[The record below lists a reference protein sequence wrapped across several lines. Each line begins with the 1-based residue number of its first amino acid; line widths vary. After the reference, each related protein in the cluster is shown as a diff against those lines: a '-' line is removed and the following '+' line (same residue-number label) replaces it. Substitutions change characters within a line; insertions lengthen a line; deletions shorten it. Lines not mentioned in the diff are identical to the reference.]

1 MRRLVGGVAAFSVL
15 LIAGTASAKGVNNLM
30 AGINGVVT
38 SWTDPVWSV
47 VDPPEWLAQVSPDP
61 VTPHILGL
69 VQGPLMMAYRTTT
82 GILDIALFPFWVFPT
97 FSPEA
102 RYDFFNEYEVEY
114 E

>member
-1 MRRLVGGVAAFSVL
+1 MRRLMAVVTAFAVL
-15 LIAGTASAKGVNNLM
+15 LITGTASAKGVNNLM

-38 SWTDPVWSV
+38 AWSDPVWSA
-47 VDPPEWLAQVSPDP
+47 VDPPEWLAAVSPDP
-61 VTPHILGL
+61 VTPHIFGL
-69 VQGPLMMAYRTTT
+69 AQGTLMMGYRATT
-82 GILDIALFPFWVFPT
+82 GILDIVLFPFWVFPT